1 MTRDNIRNK
10 TTIFL
15 DFILNVHRPP
25 DDGEF
30 LTDDKKESTW
40 RNLAEMTLGSGRE
53 QQDKFDEINEKQKI
67 GWNSERL
74 KRAFKLLIYFSE
86 IFPKKYN

>member
-1 MTRDNIRNK
+1 MTIGSNK
-10 TTIFL
+10 EEE
-15 DFILNVHRPP
+15 P
-25 DDGEF
+25 
-30 LTDDKKESTW
+30 
-40 RNLAEMTLGSGRE
+40 
-53 QQDKFDEINEKQKI
+53 KFEEINENQKI

>member
-10 TTIFL
+10 TSLFL
-15 DFILNVHRPP
+15 DFIMNVHRPP

-30 LTDDKKESTW
+30 LKEDKKEITW
-40 RNLAEMTLGSGRE
+40 RDLADLTLSSRKGE
-53 QQDKFDEINEKQKI
+53 EPKFDEINEKQKI

-74 KRAFKLLIYFSE
+74 KRAFKLLIYFAE

>member
-1 MTRDNIRNK
+1 MTIGSNK
-10 TTIFL
+10 EEE
-15 DFILNVHRPP
+15 P
-25 DDGEF
+25 
-30 LTDDKKESTW
+30 
-40 RNLAEMTLGSGRE
+40 
-53 QQDKFDEINEKQKI
+53 KFDEIDETQKI